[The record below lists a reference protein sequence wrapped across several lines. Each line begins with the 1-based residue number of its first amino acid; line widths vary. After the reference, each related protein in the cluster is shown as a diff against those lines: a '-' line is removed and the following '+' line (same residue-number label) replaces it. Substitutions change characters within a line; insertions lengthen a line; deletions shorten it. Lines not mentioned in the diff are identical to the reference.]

1 MAGACRAK
9 PVAAM
14 IPAISLA
21 RRRNI
26 LIAALLVGLAAGAW
40 PLAERLQGH
49 TVNSVR
55 VAGEFKYVSRS
66 VLEQVVADQITK
78 GFFEVDVEAVRD
90 ASRALPWVRE
100 ASVRRVWPDSLHV
113 AIVEREPVARW
124 NGEVLMEADG
134 TLFEPHGRAAE
145 LELVQLH
152 GPPQSEREVL
162 AAYGRFRTVLGPLG
176 GGIASLRLHDR
187 GGWRIGLANGTTLVL
202 AEGQDAAT
210 LKRFAGAAAR
220 EIAEHLDRIE
230 QVDLRYAGGFAV
242 RLRKVPEV
250 GSEG

>member
-1 MAGACRAK
+1 MT
-9 PVAAM
+9 VT
-14 IPAISLA
+14 
-21 RRRNI
+21 RRRHW
-26 LIAALLVGLAAGAW
+26 LIAALLVGLAAAAW
-40 PLAERLQGH
+40 PLADRLQRH

-78 GFFEVDVEAVRD
+78 GFFEVDVEAVRV

-124 NGEVLMEADG
+124 NDDSLMEADG
-134 TLFEPHGRAAE
+134 SLFEADGKASRLDLP
-145 LELVQLH
+145 QLS
-152 GPPQSEREVL
+152 GPPESEREVR
-162 AAYGRFRTVLGPLG
+162 AAYARFRTALGPLG
-176 GGIASLRLHDR
+176 GGIESLRLRER
-187 GGWRIGLANGTTLVL
+187 GGWHLTLANGTALVL

-210 LKRFAGAAAR
+210 LKRFARASAR

-242 RLRKVPEV
+242 RLKQSPEQ
-250 GSEG
+250 GSGG

>member
-1 MAGACRAK
+1 MT
-9 PVAAM
+9 
-14 IPAISLA
+14 LA
-21 RRRNI
+21 RRRQV
-26 LIAALLVGLAAGAW
+26 LIAALLAGLAIAAW

-55 VAGEFKYVSRS
+55 VAGEFKYLSRD

-78 GFFEVDVEAVRD
+78 GFFEVDVEAVRA

-124 NGEVLMEADG
+124 NSDSLMEADG
-134 TLFEPHGRAAE
+134 SLFAPHGKRAKVG
-145 LELVQLH
+145 LPRLF
-152 GPPQSEREVL
+152 GPPQSEREVR
-162 AAYGRFRTVLGPLG
+162 AAFARFRTVLGPLG
-176 GGIASLRLHDR
+176 GGIESLRLGAR
-187 GGWRIGLANGTTLVL
+187 GGWKLTLANGTTLLL

-210 LKRFAGAAAR
+210 LKRFARAAAR
-220 EIAEHLDRIE
+220 EIAEHLDRVE

-242 RLRKVPEV
+242 RLKQSPEQLS
-250 GSEG
+250 GG

>member
-1 MAGACRAK
+1 MTL
-9 PVAAM
+9 VT
-14 IPAISLA
+14 
-21 RRRNI
+21 RRNV
-26 LIAALLVGLAAGAW
+26 LVTALLVGLAAAAW
-40 PLAERLQGH
+40 PLLERVQRH

-55 VAGEFKYVSRS
+55 VAGEFRHVSRD

-78 GFFEVDVEAVRD
+78 GFFEVDVEAVRA

-124 NGEVLMEADG
+124 NGDYLMEADA
-134 TLFEPHGRAAE
+134 TLFEPHGRAS
-145 LELVQLH
+145 QLALPQLF
-152 GPPQSEREVL
+152 GPQQSEQEVL
-162 AAYGRFRTVLGPLG
+162 AAFGRFRTVLGPLG
-176 GGIASLRLHDR
+176 GGIESLRLHER
-187 GGWRIGLANGTTLVL
+187 GGWRLVLANGTALIL

-210 LKRFAGAAAR
+210 LKRFARAAVR

-242 RLRKVPEV
+242 RLKQVPEK
-250 GSEG
+250 GNEG

>member
-1 MAGACRAK
+1 MT
-9 PVAAM
+9 
-14 IPAISLA
+14 LA
-21 RRRNI
+21 TRRFA
-26 LIAALLVGLAAGAW
+26 LVAALLVGFAAAAW
-40 PLAERLQGH
+40 PLVERVQGH

-55 VAGEFKYVSRS
+55 VAGPFRFVSRD

-124 NGEVLMEADG
+124 NDEHLLEADG
-134 TLFEPHGRAAE
+134 TLFEPHGKASKLDLPRLA
-145 LELVQLH
+145 
-152 GPPQSEREVL
+152 GPAQSELEVL
-162 AAYGRFRTVLGPLG
+162 AAFARFRTVLGPLG
-176 GGIASLRLHDR
+176 GGVQSLVLNER
-187 GGWRIGLANGTTLVL
+187 GGWNLVLANGTTLVL

-210 LKRFAGAAAR
+210 LKRFANAAAR

-242 RLRKVPEV
+242 RLKQVPDK

>member
-1 MAGACRAK
+1 MMLESRK
-9 PVAAM
+9 PVLLGALAIAFAA
-14 IPAISLA
+14 A
-21 RRRNI
+21 
-26 LIAALLVGLAAGAW
+26 AW
-40 PLAERLQGH
+40 PIVERVQGH

-55 VAGEFKYVSRS
+55 VAGEFKFVSRD
-66 VLEQVVADQITK
+66 VLETALADQITK
-78 GFFEVDVEAVRD
+78 GFFEVDVEAVRA

-124 NGEVLMEADG
+124 NGDALMEVDG
-134 TLFEPHGRAAE
+134 SLFEPHGKASK
-145 LELVQLH
+145 LDLPKLY

-162 AAYGRFRTVLGPLG
+162 AAHGRFRSVLGPLG
-176 GGIASLRLHDR
+176 GGIEVLRLHER
-187 GGWRIGLANGTTLVL
+187 GGWHITLANGTTLVL

-210 LKRFAGAAAR
+210 LKRFARAAAR
-220 EIAEHLDRIE
+220 EIAEHLDQIE

-242 RLRKVPEV
+242 RLKQVPEK

>member
-1 MAGACRAK
+1 MTIANRKSA
-9 PVAAM
+9 
-14 IPAISLA
+14 
-21 RRRNI
+21 
-26 LIAALLVGLAAGAW
+26 LIAILLVGIAAAAW

-55 VAGEFKYVSRS
+55 VAGEFKFVSRD

-78 GFFEVDVEAVRD
+78 GFFEVDVAAVRD

-124 NGEVLMEADG
+124 NGDFLMEADG
-134 TLFEPHGRAAE
+134 TLFESHGRASK
-145 LELVQLH
+145 LVLPQLF
-152 GPPQSEREVL
+152 GPSESEREVL
-162 AAYGRFRTVLGPLG
+162 AAFGRFRTVLGPLG
-176 GGIASLRLHDR
+176 GGIESLRLHDR
-187 GGWRIGLANGTTLVL
+187 GGWHLVLANGTALVL
-202 AEGQDAAT
+202 ADGQDAAT
-210 LKRFAGAAAR
+210 LKRFARAASR

-242 RLRKVPEV
+242 RLKRVPEK